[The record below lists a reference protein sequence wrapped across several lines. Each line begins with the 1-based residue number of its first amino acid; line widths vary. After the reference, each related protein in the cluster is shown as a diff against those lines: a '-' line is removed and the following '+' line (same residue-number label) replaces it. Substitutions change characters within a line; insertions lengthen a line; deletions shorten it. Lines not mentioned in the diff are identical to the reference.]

1 MIASLNRE
9 EGEVLFYG
17 DRCFQSSISTEFH
30 IRTFIF
36 ISGGFLPTFSVMRTY
51 TKASHKKV
59 YTCILVLL
67 SPDKIPKF
75 VIWSIRKKIG
85 LPSSKLG
92 VGKLF
97 VRRATFGK
105 NVAAEGRTLSLQ
117 GRKVYSFC
125 K

>member
-1 MIASLNRE
+1 MVIAVFKAAFQPSFTL
-9 EGEVLFYG
+9 GPLFLLVV
-17 DRCFQSSISTEFH
+17 
-30 IRTFIF
+30 
-36 ISGGFLPTFSVMRTY
+36 GFLPTFSVMRTY